1 MIIEKQTFKSKS
13 DLQTA
18 IQKTPFRSG
27 LVYLNISQSAL
38 TEIVKQ
44 TKSLKSF
51 HIIILEK

>member
-1 MIIEKQTFKSKS
+1 MIIEKQTYKSKG

-27 LVYLNISQSAL
+27 SVYLNISQSAL
-38 TEIVKQ
+38 TEIAKQ
-44 TKSLKSF
+44 TKSLKSY